1 MSLHGGK
8 GMGKGEYLFI
18 SAYVKTDAAT
28 IEISAEFPEKA

>member
-1 MSLHGGK
+1 MSLHVGK